1 MRRTAHAG
9 ALKHDIGGV
18 DRSVCQKCSTGGRR
32 ARQSWPA
39 RLESDAL
46 SELDF
51 DTPFLVTDCDEVAR
65 RFDEFTRA
73 MKDVRPYF
81 ALKCNAALPVLA
93 TLAGRGAGFE
103 IASVFELE
111 PLEAVG
117 VRAEDVLFSNTVK
130 PEQHIRRAV
139 ARGVWRFALDSE
151 EELRKLAA
159 AAPGSAVYV
168 RLDVEDSHSL
178 FPLSRKFGTSSDEA
192 SRLLEMAPE
201 HGLRPYGLTFHVGSQ
216 CTDPLMY
223 SRAIERCGLVMRRL
237 EPHGTRIEM
246 LNIGGGMPATYAE
259 PVPDIRAVG
268 DAVSQS
274 VARLPYRPPLLAAE
288 PGRFLVA
295 ESSVLV
301 ATVIGTARR
310 AGERW
315 AYLDVGGFNGL
326 MEAIQTGGRWLF
338 PIRTSRVDDAIAPTG
353 SFNITG
359 PSCDSSDTMFYGVE
373 LPETLSAGDRLYIG
387 SAGAYTLSY
396 ASNFNG
402 FPPPAHVFV

>member
-1 MRRTAHAG
+1 VQQVFHQRAT
-9 ALKHDIGGV
+9 
-18 DRSVCQKCSTGGRR
+18 R
-32 ARQSWPA
+32 ARGWPA
-39 RLESDAL
+39 RLEPGAL
-46 SELDF
+46 DELAF

-73 MKDVRPYF
+73 MPEVRPYF

-93 TLAGRGAGFE
+93 TLAAQGAGFE
-103 IASVFELE
+103 IASVFELD
-111 PLEAVG
+111 PLRAVG
-117 VRAEDVLFSNTVK
+117 ARAEDVLFSNTVK
-130 PEQHIRRAV
+130 PEQHVRSAV

-178 FPLSRKFGTSSDEA
+178 FPLSRKFGTSPDEA
-192 SRLLEMAPE
+192 LRLLVLAPE
-201 HGLRPYGLTFHVGSQ
+201 VGLRPYGLTFHVGSQ
-216 CTDPLMY
+216 CTDPSMY
-223 SRAIERCGLVMRRL
+223 SRAIDQCGLVMRRL
-237 EPHGTRIEM
+237 ELHGTRIEM
-246 LNIGGGMPATYAE
+246 LNVGGGMPATYAD
-259 PVPDIRAVG
+259 PAPDIAAVG
-268 DAVSQS
+268 DAVSRAVS
-274 VARLPYRPPLLAAE
+274 RLPYRPPHLAAE

-301 ATVIGTARR
+301 ATVIGTTCR

-338 PIRTSRVDDAIAPTG
+338 PMRTSRADDAVAPTA
-353 SFNITG
+353 SFNVTG
-359 PSCDSSDTMFYGVE
+359 PSCDSGDTMFYGVD

-396 ASNFNG
+396 ASHFNG
-402 FPPPAHVFV
+402 FPPPSHVFV

>member
-1 MRRTAHAG
+1 VSAH
-9 ALKHDIGGV
+9 LL
-18 DRSVCQKCSTGGRR
+18 QPR
-32 ARQSWPA
+32 ATSWQTWPV
-39 RLESDAL
+39 RLEPEAL
-46 SELDF
+46 NEIGL
-51 DTPFLVTDCDEVAR
+51 DTPFLATDCGEVAS
-65 RFDEFTRA
+65 RFDAFVQA
-73 MKDVRPYF
+73 MQGIRPYF

-93 TLAGRGAGFE
+93 TLAERGAGFE
-103 IASVFELE
+103 IASVYELE

-117 VRAEDVLFSNTVK
+117 VRARDVLFSNTVK

-139 ARGVWRFALDSE
+139 DRGVWRFASDSE
-151 EELRKLAA
+151 GELHKLAR

-178 FPLSRKFGTSSDEA
+178 FPLSRKFGTSADEA
-192 SRLLEMAPE
+192 VRLLSMAPE
-201 HGLRPYGLTFHVGSQ
+201 FGLRPYGLTFHVGSQ

-237 EPHGTRIEM
+237 EQNGIRIEM
-246 LNIGGGMPATYAE
+246 LNIGGGMPATYGD

-268 DAVSQS
+268 DTVNRAI
-274 VARLPYRPPLLAAE
+274 ARLPYRPAHLAAE

-301 ATVIGTARR
+301 ASVIGIARR
-310 AGERW
+310 GGELW

-338 PIRTSRVDDAIAPTG
+338 PMRTSRLDDTIAPTAV
-353 SFNITG
+353 FNVTG
-359 PSCDSSDTMFYGVE
+359 PSCDSSDTMFYGVD
-373 LPETLSAGDRLYIG
+373 LPETLEVGDRLYIG
-387 SAGAYTLSY
+387 STGAYTLSY

-402 FPPPAHVFV
+402 FPPPAQIFV

>member
-1 MRRTAHAG
+1 MFQQRAT
-9 ALKHDIGGV
+9 
-18 DRSVCQKCSTGGRR
+18 R
-32 ARQSWPA
+32 ARKWPA
-39 RLESDAL
+39 RLEPDAL
-46 SELDF
+46 DALDY
-51 DTPFLVTDCDEVAR
+51 DTPFLVTDCEEVAT

-73 MKDVRPYF
+73 MPEVHPYY
-81 ALKCNAALPVLA
+81 ALKCNGALPVLA
-93 TLAGRGAGFE
+93 TLGARGSGFE
-103 IASVFELE
+103 IASVFELD
-111 PLEAVG
+111 PLRAVG

-130 PEQHIRRAV
+130 PEQHVRSAV

-151 EELRKLAA
+151 EELRKLAT

-178 FPLSRKFGTSSDEA
+178 FPLSRKFGTSAEEA
-192 SRLLEMAPE
+192 LRLLVLAPE
-201 HGLRPYGLTFHVGSQ
+201 YGLRPYGLTFHVGSQ
-216 CTDPLMY
+216 CTDPSMY
-223 SRAIERCGLVMRRL
+223 SRAIEQCGLVMRQL
-237 EPHGTRIEM
+237 ELHGTRIEM
-246 LNIGGGMPATYAE
+246 LNVGGGMPATYAD
-259 PVPDIRAVG
+259 PVPDIAAIGEAVSRAV
-268 DAVSQS
+268 S
-274 VARLPYRPPLLAAE
+274 RLPYRPPHLAAE

-338 PIRTSRVDDAIAPTG
+338 PMRTSRADDGVALTA
-353 SFNITG
+353 SFNVTG
-359 PSCDSSDTMFYGVE
+359 PSCDSGDTMFYGVD
-373 LPETLSAGDRLYIG
+373 LPETLDAGDRLYIG

-402 FPPPAHVFV
+402 FPPPSHVFV